1 MRSLAFILLLLT
13 AALPVQADSHA
24 RACQAAPDNL
34 VFDGYQK
41 ISTLEDGGGF
51 RQQVHRGAGAALS
64 IVDFTARDRAGRD
77 RSRVVESLARQLRT
91 TSGDGGVQ
99 QVNPDRVTAFGFDLI
114 AFLYVASDSAG
125 LTRIE
130 AGSVAFREGC
140 YTVLRHSAAGQA
152 GRNALLDA
160 YLALISDWHGQITRR
175 QSEPVAT
182 D

>member
-1 MRSLAFILLLLT
+1 M
-13 AALPVQADSHA
+13 
-24 RACQAAPDNL
+24 
-34 VFDGYQK
+34 
-41 ISTLEDGGGF
+41 
-51 RQQVHRGAGAALS
+51 
-64 IVDFTARDRAGRD
+64 
-77 RSRVVESLARQLRT
+77 
-91 TSGDGGVQ
+91 
-99 QVNPDRVTAFGFDLI
+99 TAFGFDLI
-114 AFLYVASDSAG
+114 ALLYVASDSAG

-140 YTVLRHSAAGQA
+140 YTVLRYSAAGQA

>member
-1 MRSLAFILLLLT
+1 MRGKS
-13 AALPVQADSHA
+13 V
-24 RACQAAPDNL
+24 
-34 VFDGYQK
+34 DG
-41 ISTLEDGGGF
+41 D
-51 RQQVHRGAGAALS
+51 
-64 IVDFTARDRAGRD
+64 
-77 RSRVVESLARQLRT
+77 
-91 TSGDGGVQ
+91 VQ
-99 QVNPDRVTAFGFDLI
+99 QVNPDRVTAFGFELI
-114 AFLYVASDSAG
+114 AFLYVVSNSAS

-130 AGSVAFREGC
+130 AGSVAFRDGC